1 MDLSLVGL
9 DQIAFEA
16 GTVDE
21 ELIYLFFMAIVF
33 VVGLCTLLYQDGYF
47 VLDGFDVTRHV

>member
-9 DQIAFEA
+9 DQTAFEA

-21 ELIYLFFMAIVF
+21 ELIYLFFMAIVH
-33 VVGLCTLLYQDGYF
+33 VEGLCTLNCQDGYF
-47 VLDGFDVTRHV
+47 VLELLVLM